1 MSANTNSFENIRA
14 IQLEKLQAGVE
25 EVLASN
31 AFYQSRLHKVDT
43 WDDFYALPFLKKTEI
58 VEDQKNNTPFGTN
71 LTYPLADYVRL
82 HQTSGSSGG
91 RPLRWLDTARS
102 WLWWTGL
109 WANHIYKAA
118 GITSEDRI
126 FFAFSFGPFVG
137 FWSAYA
143 GAERLGAM
151 VIPGGSM
158 SSEQR
163 VLAIR
168 DLQPTVLC
176 CTPTYALRLGE
187 VANEMGIDLSK
198 SAIRKTL
205 HAGEPGASIPAT
217 KRLIETMYGAEVYDH
232 TGMTELGP
240 TGFACSAG
248 DGVHFIESEFIVEVI
263 PVGTDPQ
270 SNATQTDGKGEL
282 VVTNLGR
289 FCSPLIRYRT
299 GDLVDLSREPCSCG
313 SPFVKSVGGIQGRVD
328 DMFTVRGIN
337 LYPSQVEEVLMR
349 YSEIVNFQIRHQKVR
364 QMDEVALLIETR
376 DGADDIV
383 ERVVLDLRHS
393 FGVRI
398 DCQLVPAGSLPREE
412 MKAKRV
418 VHVKG

>member
-1 MSANTNSFENIRA
+1 MSTKVDSYDDIRA
-14 IQLEKLQAGVE
+14 LQLEKLQSGTE
-25 EVLASN
+25 ELLASN
-31 AFYQSRLHKVDT
+31 RFYKPRMHDVSS
-43 WDDFYALPFLKKTEI
+43 WNDFYDLPFLTKAEL
-58 VEDQKNNTPFGTN
+58 VEDQKENAPFGTN
-71 LTYPLADYVRL
+71 LTYPLGDYVRL

-102 WLWWTGL
+102 WVWWTGI
-109 WANHIYKAA
+109 WANHVYKGA

-168 DLQPTVLC
+168 DLEPTVLC
-176 CTPTYALRLGE
+176 STPTYALRLAE
-187 VANEMGIDLSK
+187 VAKEMGIDLSESSIK
-198 SAIRKTL
+198 KTL

-217 KRLIETMYGAEVYDH
+217 KKAIETAFGAQCYDH
-232 TGMTELGP
+232 TGMTEVGP
-240 TGFACSAG
+240 TGFTCSAG
-248 DGVHFIESEFIVEVI
+248 DGVHFVESEFILEVI
-263 PVGTDPQ
+263 PVGTDADPKRTR
-270 SNATQTDGKGEL
+270 SEGTGEL
-282 VVTNLGR
+282 VITNLGR

-299 GDLVDLSREPCSCG
+299 GDLVELSREPCSCG
-313 SPFVKSVGGIQGRVD
+313 SPFAKAVGGIRGRVD

-337 LYPSQVEEVLMR
+337 LYPSQVEEVLRR

-364 QMDEVALLIETR
+364 HMDEVSLMIETR
-376 DGADDIV
+376 DGDDSIV
-383 ERVVLDLRHS
+383 ESVVLDLRHS

-398 DCQLVPAGSLPREE
+398 DCQCVPAGSLPANE

-418 VHVKG
+418 VHVQG

>member
-1 MSANTNSFENIRA
+1 MSSNLDTQADIKT
-14 IQLEKLQAGVE
+14 IQLEKLQSGME

-31 AFYQSRLHKVDT
+31 PFYKRRHHQVNNWS
-43 WDDFYALPFLKKTEI
+43 DFYELPFLMKAEL
-58 VEDQKNNTPFGTN
+58 VEDQMENPPFGTN
-71 LTYPLADYVRL
+71 LTYPLGDYVRL

-91 RPLRWLDTARS
+91 RPLRCLDTARS
-102 WLWWTGL
+102 WLWWTSI
-109 WANHIYKAA
+109 WANHVYKAA

-163 VLAIR
+163 ILAIL
-168 DLQPTVLC
+168 DLEPTVLC
-176 CTPTYALRLGE
+176 STPTYALRLAE
-187 VANEMGIDLSK
+187 VAGKMGIDISK
-198 SAIRKTL
+198 SSIKRTL
-205 HAGEPGASIPAT
+205 HAGEPGASIPGTKQAIEAAFGAT
-217 KRLIETMYGAEVYDH
+217 CYDH

-240 TGFACSAG
+240 TGFTCSAG
-248 DGVHFIESEFIVEVI
+248 DGVHFIESEFIFEVI
-263 PVGTDPQ
+263 PVGTDPDPRNTQ
-270 SNATQTDGKGEL
+270 SEGIGEL

-299 GDLVDLSREPCSCG
+299 GDLVELSREPCACG
-313 SPFVKSVGGIQGRVD
+313 SPFVKAIGGIRGRVD

-337 LYPSQVEEVLMR
+337 LYPSQVEEVIRR

-364 QMDEVALLIETR
+364 HMDEVSLLIETR
-376 DGADDIV
+376 DGSDSVV

-398 DCQLVPAGSLPREE
+398 DCQCVPVGSLPSNE

-418 VHVKG
+418 VHVQG

>member
-1 MSANTNSFENIRA
+1 
-14 IQLEKLQAGVE
+14 
-25 EVLASN
+25 
-31 AFYQSRLHKVDT
+31 
-43 WDDFYALPFLKKTEI
+43 
-58 VEDQKNNTPFGTN
+58 
-71 LTYPLADYVRL
+71 
-82 HQTSGSSGG
+82 
-91 RPLRWLDTARS
+91 
-102 WLWWTGL
+102 
-109 WANHIYKAA
+109 
-118 GITSEDRI
+118 
-126 FFAFSFGPFVG
+126 
-137 FWSAYA
+137 
-143 GAERLGAM
+143 
-151 VIPGGSM
+151 M

-248 DGVHFIESEFIVEVI
+248 DGVHFIESEFIIEVI
-263 PVGTDPQ
+263 PEGTDPQ
-270 SNATQTDGKGEL
+270 GNATQSDGKGEL

-376 DGADDIV
+376 DGTDDIV

-398 DCQLVPAGSLPREE
+398 DCKSVPAGSLPREE

>member
-1 MSANTNSFENIRA
+1 MSANVEIQDDIRA
-14 IQLEKLQAGVE
+14 VQLEKLKAGVE
-25 EVLASN
+25 EVLGTN
-31 AFYQSRLHKVDT
+31 LFYRTRLHEIDS
-43 WDDFYALPFLKKTEI
+43 WNDFRSLEFLTKAEL

-71 LTYPLADYVRL
+71 LTYPLEDYVRL

-102 WLWWTGL
+102 WLWWTSL
-109 WANHIYKAA
+109 WANHIYKGAE
-118 GITSEDRI
+118 ITAEDRI

-143 GAERLGAM
+143 GAERLGAL

-163 VLAIR
+163 VLAIM
-168 DLQPTVLC
+168 DMKPTVLC
-176 CTPTYALRLGE
+176 STPTYALRLAE
-187 VANEMGIDLSK
+187 AANSMGIDISK

-205 HAGEPGASIPAT
+205 HAGEPGASIPST
-217 KRLIETMYGAEVYDH
+217 KQAIEKAYGAECYDH
-232 TGMTELGP
+232 TGMTEVGP
-240 TGFACSAG
+240 TGFTCSAG
-248 DGVHFIESEFIVEVI
+248 DGVHFIESEFIVEII
-263 PVGTDPQ
+263 PSGTDPDPMGTK
-270 SNATQTDGKGEL
+270 SEGVGEL
-282 VVTNLGR
+282 VITNLGR

-299 GDLVDLSREPCSCG
+299 GDLVELSRDPCSCG
-313 SPFVKSVGGIQGRVD
+313 SPFVKSVGGIRGRVD

-337 LYPSQVEEVLMR
+337 LYPSQVEEVLRR
-349 YSEIVNFQIRHQKVR
+349 YAEIVNFQIRHQKVR
-364 QMDEVALLIETR
+364 HMDEVSLLIETR
-376 DGADDIV
+376 DGTDEII

-398 DCQLVPAGSLPREE
+398 DCQCVPTGSLPTNE
-412 MKAKRV
+412 MKAQRV

>member
-1 MSANTNSFENIRA
+1 MSSNLDTQADVKS
-14 IQLEKLQAGVE
+14 IQLEKLQSGME

-31 AFYQSRLHKVDT
+31 PFYQARHHQVNN
-43 WDDFYALPFLKKTEI
+43 WDDFYELPFLMKAEL
-58 VEDQKNNTPFGTN
+58 VEDQTKNPPFGTN
-71 LTYPLADYVRL
+71 LTYPLGDYVRL

-91 RPLRWLDTARS
+91 RPLRCLDTARS
-102 WLWWTGL
+102 WQWWTSI
-109 WANHIYKAA
+109 WANHIYKGA
-118 GITSEDRI
+118 GITSDDRI

-163 VLAIR
+163 ILAIL
-168 DLQPTVLC
+168 DLEPTVLC
-176 CTPTYALRLGE
+176 STPTYALRLAE
-187 VANEMGIDLSK
+187 VASKMGIDISK
-198 SAIRKTL
+198 SSITRTL
-205 HAGEPGASIPAT
+205 HAGEPGASIPGT
-217 KRLIETMYGAEVYDH
+217 KQAIETAFGAICLDH

-240 TGFACSAG
+240 TGFTCSVG
-248 DGVHFIESEFIVEVI
+248 DGVHFIESEFIFEVI
-263 PVGTDPQ
+263 PVGTDPDPHNTH
-270 SNATQTDGKGEL
+270 SEGVGEL
-282 VVTNLGR
+282 VVSNLGR

-299 GDLVDLSREPCSCG
+299 GDLVDLSRKPCACG
-313 SPFVKSVGGIQGRVD
+313 SPFVKAVGGIRGRVD

-337 LYPSQVEEVLMR
+337 LYPSQVEEVLRR
-349 YSEIVNFQIRHQKVR
+349 YSEIVNFQIRHKKVR
-364 QMDEVALLIETR
+364 HMDEVALLIETR
-376 DGADDIV
+376 DGSDSVV

-398 DCQLVPAGSLPREE
+398 DCECVPTGSLPSDE

-418 VHVKG
+418 VHVQG

>member
-1 MSANTNSFENIRA
+1 MSMNLNTQAGIKA
-14 IQLEKLQAGVE
+14 IQLEKLQAGIE
-25 EVLASN
+25 ELQSSN
-31 AFYQSRLHKVDT
+31 LFYKSRLHEVNS
-43 WDDFYALPFLKKTEI
+43 WNDFYDLPFLTKAEL
-58 VEDQKNNTPFGTN
+58 VEDQQRTQPFGTN
-71 LTYPLADYVRL
+71 LTYPLGDYVRL

-91 RPLRWLDTARS
+91 RPLRWLDTGKS

-109 WANHIYKAA
+109 WANHIYKGA

-158 SSEQR
+158 GSEQR
-163 VLAIR
+163 VLAIKE
-168 DLQPTVLC
+168 LEPTVLC
-176 CTPTYALRLGE
+176 STPTYALRLAE
-187 VANEMGIDLSK
+187 VGAQMGIDLSK
-198 SAIRKTL
+198 SSIKKTL
-205 HAGEPGASIPAT
+205 HAGEPGASIPST
-217 KRLIETMYGAEVYDH
+217 KRAIETAFGASVYDH

-240 TGFACSAG
+240 TGFTCSAG
-248 DGVHFIESEFIVEVI
+248 DGVHFIESEFIFEVI
-263 PVGTDPQ
+263 PIGADPDPRSTQSEGT
-270 SNATQTDGKGEL
+270 GEL

-299 GDLVDLSREPCSCG
+299 GDLVELSRNPCSCG
-313 SPFVKSVGGIQGRVD
+313 SLFVKAVGGIQGRVD

-337 LYPSQVEEVLMR
+337 LYPTQVEEVLMR
-349 YSEIVNFQIRHQKVR
+349 YSEIVNFQIRHEKIR
-364 QMDEVALLIETR
+364 HMDEVSLLLETR
-376 DGADDIV
+376 DGTDKVV
-383 ERVVLDLRHS
+383 EKVVLDLRHS

-398 DCQLVPAGSLPREE
+398 DCQCVPSGTLPRNE

-418 VHVKG
+418 VHVQS

>member
-1 MSANTNSFENIRA
+1 MSANAISFANIRE

-43 WDDFYALPFLKKTEI
+43 WDDFYALPFLTKAEI
-58 VEDQKNNTPFGTN
+58 VEDQKNNLPFGTN
-71 LTYPLADYVRL
+71 LTYHLADYVRL

-187 VANEMGIDLSK
+187 VANQMGIDLSK
-198 SAIRKTL
+198 SSIRKTL

-263 PVGTDPQ
+263 PVGTEPQ

-364 QMDEVALLIETR
+364 QMDEVSLLIETR
-376 DGADDIV
+376 EGTDDIV

-398 DCQLVPAGSLPREE
+398 DCKSVPAGSLPREE

-418 VHVKG
+418 VHVEG

>member
-1 MSANTNSFENIRA
+1 MSADTIAQANVKS

-43 WDDFYALPFLKKTEI
+43 WSDFFDLPFLTKAEL
-58 VEDQKNNTPFGTN
+58 VEDQKNNLPFGTN
-71 LTYPLADYVRL
+71 LTYPLGDYVRL

-109 WANHIYKAA
+109 WANHVYKAA

-168 DLQPTVLC
+168 DLEPTVLC
-176 CTPTYALRLGE
+176 STPTYALRLGE

-198 SAIRKTL
+198 SSIRKTL

-217 KRLIETMYGAEVYDH
+217 KRSIETMYGAQVYDH

-240 TGFACSAG
+240 TGFTCSAG
-248 DGVHFIESEFIVEVI
+248 DGVHFIESEFIFEVI
-263 PVGTDPQ
+263 PLGSDPESNITQ
-270 SNATQTDGKGEL
+270 SEGKGEL

-313 SPFVKSVGGIQGRVD
+313 SPFVKSLGGIQGRVD

-376 DGADDIV
+376 DGTEEVV

-398 DCQLVPAGSLPREE
+398 DCKSVPIGSLPREE

-418 VHVKG
+418 VHVEG

>member
-1 MSANTNSFENIRA
+1 MSANAISFANIRE

-31 AFYQSRLHKVDT
+31 AFYQSRLHKVDS
-43 WDDFYALPFLKKTEI
+43 WDDFYALPFLTKAEI
-58 VEDQKNNTPFGTN
+58 VEDQKNNLPFGTN
-71 LTYPLADYVRL
+71 LTYPLGDYVRL

-187 VANEMGIDLSK
+187 VANQMGIDLSK
-198 SAIRKTL
+198 SSIRKTL

-364 QMDEVALLIETR
+364 QMDEVSLLIETR
-376 DGADDIV
+376 DGTDDIV

-398 DCQLVPAGSLPREE
+398 DCKSVPSGSLPREE

-418 VHVKG
+418 VHVEG